1 MSGHRS
7 WARVLSQSA
16 EPLVLLSGQASRW
29 SPRVHGLSPENGA
42 IQAKGKAPI
51 KMFDQIRVTL
61 NVTNDKQ
68 LIETETYG
76 NLLKT
81 FE

>member
-1 MSGHRS
+1 MSGHRA

-16 EPLVLLSGQASRW
+16 KAQVLLSGQARRW
-29 SPRVHGLSPENGA
+29 SPRVHGLSPANGL
-42 IQAKGKAPI
+42 IQAEGKAPI
-51 KMFDQIRVTL
+51 KIFDQIRVTL

-81 FE
+81 SE